1 MRVQTLFQQET
12 LHAQRTR
19 RLEGVAART
28 VTRTV
33 LLADADTVRSRQS
46 EAPCAHPPRR
56 PETRPPGTRAL
67 PRGPRHWGRGSGGT
81 GQGEDRRAAAR
92 PPAAPSTG
100 QPRRRPRSRR
110 RAGDTA
116 VHTPCQHHCHPP
128 SCLPGPLWGGRAAA
142 GASRGCFRL
151 SWVSV
156 ASPHSRRRYLH
167 RLQPL
172 HVFAFYILNLAL

>member
-46 EAPCAHPPRR
+46 EAPCANPPRR

-67 PRGPRHWGRGSGGT
+67 PRGPRHWGRGAGGAGT
-81 GQGEDRRAAAR
+81 GGGQTCGSEAASGSLHWAAA
-92 PPAAPSTG
+92 AQAPVPT
-100 QPRRRPRSRR
+100 PR
-110 RAGDTA
+110 
-116 VHTPCQHHCHPP
+116 
-128 SCLPGPLWGGRAAA
+128 WGRGRAHTMPAPLSPAVLPSGAA
-142 GASRGCFRL
+142 LGRACGPGASRGCFGL

-156 ASPHSRRRYLH
+156 ASPHSGRRYLH